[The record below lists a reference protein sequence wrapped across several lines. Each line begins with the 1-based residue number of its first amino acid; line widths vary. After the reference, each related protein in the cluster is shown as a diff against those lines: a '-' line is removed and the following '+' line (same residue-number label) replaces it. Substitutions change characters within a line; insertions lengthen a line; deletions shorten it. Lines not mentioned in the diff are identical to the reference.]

1 MDSKPLVR
9 EHEDLIVSYWTK
21 KENDKEKPSRFFEK
35 YCNIEPWMPEC
46 KQYDV

>member
-21 KENDKEKPSRFFEK
+21 KENNKEKPSCSRTKGLESII
-35 YCNIEPWMPEC
+35 N
-46 KQYDV
+46 